1 MILTRF
7 MNEAITAF
15 PLAFLLA
22 GGAEI
27 PRLLLDMLLVFASAK
42 LLAEAAER
50 LKQPPVVGELC
61 AGILIGPSV
70 LGWVTPTDFLR
81 VLAELGVMFL
91 LFRVGLEL
99 KDFQLTKLG
108 FDALMVA
115 VLGVIVPFLGG
126 WGLMAAMG
134 HSHIES
140 VFVGAALVATSVGI
154 TARVLA
160 GKGLLQERASKLIL
174 AAAIIDD
181 VLGLLV
187 LSVVSSMAKGQVN
200 LIELASTAVLAIG
213 FTFIVA
219 HWGTR
224 TMERIVPKM
233 ENRLQAGG
241 GQFTLAI
248 VLLFGLSLLAIHA
261 GVAAIIGAFLAGMA
275 LANSTGPQVAD
286 MTNGV
291 TEFLVPFF
299 LAGIGLHL
307 DMSVFRSST
316 VIGIA
321 VAVLLLA
328 CASKFLG
335 CAAGAWRLGWLDAK
349 RIGVG
354 MIPRGEVGMVVAQ
367 IGLRMGVIPPD
378 VYGVV
383 VSMSIGT
390 TIVAPPLLKLAFR
403 SLGEAPG
410 KVRALPRVG

>member
-1 MILTRF
+1 MIFIRF
-7 MNEAITAF
+7 MHESIIAF
-15 PLAFLLA
+15 PLAFLSA
-22 GGAEI
+22 GGAET
-27 PRLLLDMLLVFASAK
+27 PRLLLQMLILFASAK
-42 LLAEAAER
+42 LLAEVAER

-70 LGWVTPTDFLR
+70 LGWVTPTGFLV

-99 KDFQLTKLG
+99 KDFQLTKVG

-115 VLGVIVPFLGG
+115 VAGVIVPLLGG
-126 WGLMAAMG
+126 WAFMAALG
-134 HSHIES
+134 HPHVES

-154 TARVLA
+154 TARV
-160 GKGLLQERASKLIL
+160 RASKMIL

-187 LSVVSSMAKGQVN
+187 LAVVSSMAKGTVN
-200 LIELASTAVLAIG
+200 LIELGSTAALAIG

-219 HWGTR
+219 QWGTK
-224 TMERIVPKM
+224 TMDRIVPKV
-233 ENRLQAGG
+233 EDRFQAGG

-275 LANSTGPQVAD
+275 LANSTGQQVAD

-307 DMSVFRSST
+307 DLTVFRSNG

-321 VAVLLLA
+321 MAVLLLA
-328 CASKFLG
+328 CVTKFVG
-335 CAAGAWRLGWLDAK
+335 CAAGAWRLGWSDAK

-383 VSMSIGT
+383 VFMSIGT
-390 TIVAPPLLKLAFR
+390 TIVAPPLLNLAFR
-403 SLGEAPG
+403 NRGVTMD